1 MNVAVVIILVLA
13 FVISLLA
20 IIGNEDINKAIKY
33 FKEKF

>member
-1 MNVAVVIILVLA
+1 MSVAVIVILVLA

-20 IIGNEDINKAIKY
+20 VISNEAINNAIKY

>member
-1 MNVAVVIILVLA
+1 MIVAVVTILILA

-20 IIGNEDINKAIKY
+20 VISNEVINNAIKY